1 MEQKKTAILSAL
13 VVNLLK
19 GIIYRDTSP
28 DLWQGL
34 AELHSR
40 VTEQASILG
49 LDFILDEN
57 EGYAYFR
64 QKDLTDS
71 ETDIPRLVQRRQLS
85 YTASLLCVL
94 LRKKLVEADS
104 SGEISRVILTKE
116 QIVDMV
122 RLYMPD
128 TGNEAKMVDRI
139 ETAIRRIVET
149 GFLRLLDPAKSTY
162 EVRRIIRAFVDAEMI
177 SSIDEKLESYRKHA
191 DEPEDPNE

>member
-1 MEQKKTAILSAL
+1 MEQKKTVMISSL
-13 VVNLLK
+13 VVSLLR
-19 GIIYRDTSP
+19 GIIYRDTNP

-34 AELHSR
+34 MELHPR
-40 VTEQASILG
+40 VTEQGAILG

-57 EGYAYFR
+57 EGYAYFK
-64 QKDLTDS
+64 QKEFSDS
-71 ETDIPRLVQRRQLS
+71 ETEIPRLVQRRQLS

-104 SGEISRVILTKE
+104 SGEITRVILTKE
-116 QIVDMV
+116 QIIDMV
-122 RLYMPD
+122 KLYMPD

-149 GFLRLLDPAKSTY
+149 GFLRIIDPVKTTY
-162 EVRRIIRAFVDAEMI
+162 EIRRIIRAFVDAEMI

-191 DEPEDPNE
+191 DESEDPNE